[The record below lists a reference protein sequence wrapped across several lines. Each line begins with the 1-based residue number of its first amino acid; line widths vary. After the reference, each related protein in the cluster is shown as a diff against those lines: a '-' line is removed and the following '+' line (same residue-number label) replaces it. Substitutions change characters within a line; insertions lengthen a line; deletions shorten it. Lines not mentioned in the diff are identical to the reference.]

1 MSVRKRAS
9 ANASSRRFLTISK
22 MDSSWIYCV
31 ICALVI
37 FPYGAHSRRRREE
50 EQSCGSGWVVMHR
63 ACYKFDTR
71 KMSWEDARNACRQE
85 GGTLI
90 SISSKAEKKKVV
102 RELKK
107 QITKDDML
115 TWWVGLKWHTDLN
128 KFIWQDGGTFSRRI
142 TQWGP
147 GEPNNGRGRSVEHCV
162 EIRFNG
168 FLNDRAYETLRPFI
182 CERHEITQ
190 RPTFQ
195 TTVEAVTSTSTTIAT
210 TSATT
215 ASTTTTTTTT
225 TTTQQVVT
233 TKPTEVPST
242 EAQKPTTQD
251 QPKTQTQTQT
261 TPGAVSTSRVET
273 QSVVETSSKT
283 SPEQE
288 TSSKTSSEQET
299 SSKTSSEQETSSKTS
314 SEQETSSKTSSE
326 QVTSSKTS
334 SEQETS
340 SKPET
345 SSSTT
350 TKPVTSPTVTTS
362 TSPKTSRVPPTTPVP
377 NWRTTLS
384 VLTSTTWEEKLSPFH
399 GCFELTEN
407 NKPVNSD
414 GMASAALMQQ
424 YKRGATT
431 CPEAYA
437 SNMNWPATVA
447 GTFAEI
453 KCRSGSGTATWRC
466 GSNPTCW
473 RGEPNLAGCASPK
486 FKKILKKVL
495 EASVEEANEEE
506 QVKMTTALV
515 EVTKTEEMSV
525 EDVMLTSKVIQSL
538 ATQSQDSKPKDEKAV
553 KSIVKNVVKAGSN
566 VVSENKSSTWEEMAP
581 EDKARSASN
590 LLVAIESTTVAMAAV
605 IDHPTVIEAKDENID
620 LELHVIDVENMTE
633 DALTYDDEGSDNVIS
648 IPVGTLKSL
657 SKGGLA
663 KAVFMT
669 HYKMADLLE
678 ERPSATDEKRTRTKI
693 ASSILSASIGTDSH
707 GIIQLS
713 EPITF
718 TMKLTQEIPGGV
730 TPKCSFWDIR
740 QDKGYG
746 RWSQD
751 GCRLAGTN
759 NTHTT
764 CKCDHLT
771 NFAILMDVEGVEMH
785 TVHKMLLEFITLV
798 GCIISILCLFASWI
812 TFTCFGSLQGERNS
826 IHKNLVVCLW
836 VAEILF
842 ITGVSRTENKLACT
856 LIAGFLHYFFLSVFM
871 WMFIEGIHMVIMLV
885 QVFDAAKSR
894 LPYYYMTGYG
904 IPLIIVSIS
913 AGFYYQGYGTDQYCW
928 LTTDRFFIWSFA
940 GPVALIL
947 LVNAIIL
954 TYAMVMVCRHS
965 EYVLNSKEK
974 NSGGMRTWLQGAL
987 SMEVLLGLTWTF
999 GYFYISKETIA
1010 LAYIFT
1016 ILNSLQGLFIFC
1028 FHCLLNK
1035 KVLKEYKRILHISKK
1050 RPSAS
1055 TQSASLM
1062 RKQSQSCEMSSK
1074 SRKDSSC

>member
-31 ICALVI
+31 ICALLI
-37 FPYGAHSRRRREE
+37 FSDGAHSRRRREE
-50 EQSCGSGWVVMHR
+50 TQACGNNWVVMHR

-71 KMSWEDARNACRQE
+71 KMSWEEARNACRQE

-90 SISSKAEKKKVV
+90 SISSNAEKKKVV

-107 QITKDDML
+107 KITKDDML
-115 TWWVGLKWHTDLN
+115 TWWVGLRWNTDLN
-128 KFIWQDGGTFSRRI
+128 KFIWQDGGAFSRRT

-168 FLNDRAYETLRPFI
+168 FLNDRACDIQRPFI

-195 TTVEAVTSTSTTIAT
+195 TTVEAATSTSTTIAT

-215 ASTTTTTTTT
+215 ASSTTTTTTTSTT
-225 TTTQQVVT
+225 TTTQQAIT
-233 TKPTEVPST
+233 TKVTEDPST
-242 EAQKPTTQD
+242 VTQTEIQPTTPPQTS
-251 QPKTQTQTQT
+251 PK
-261 TPGAVSTSRVET
+261 PESTSRAET
-273 QSVVETSSKT
+273 SSVVETSSKT
-283 SPEQE
+283 S
-288 TSSKTSSEQET
+288 
-299 SSKTSSEQETSSKTS
+299 
-314 SEQETSSKTSSE
+314 
-326 QVTSSKTS
+326 
-334 SEQETS
+334 

-345 SSSTT
+345 SSFAAETTPEPESSTKPETSSHSIPSSTT
-350 TKPVTSPTVTTS
+350 SKPVTSTSVTTTTS
-362 TSPKTSRVPPTTPVP
+362 TLPKTSSVRPSTPMP

-399 GCFELTEN
+399 GCFQLTEN
-407 NKPVNSD
+407 NQPVNSD
-414 GMASAALMQQ
+414 GMASSALMQQ
-424 YKRGATT
+424 YKKGAAT
-431 CPEAYA
+431 CPAAYA
-437 SNMNWPATVA
+437 SNMNWPETVA

-453 KCRSGSGTATWRC
+453 RCRSGSGIATWRC

-495 EASVEEANEEE
+495 EASAEEANEEE

-538 ATQSQDSKPKDEKAV
+538 ATPSKDNKPKDEKAV

-620 LELHVIDVENMTE
+620 LELHVIDVENMTSE
-633 DALTYDDEGSDNVIS
+633 VLTYDDEGSDNVIS
-648 IPVGTLKSL
+648 IPAGTLKEL

-663 KAVFMT
+663 RAVFMT

-678 ERPSATDEKRTRTKI
+678 ERPSATDEKRKSTKI
-693 ASSILSASIGTDSH
+693 ASSILSASIGSDSH
-707 GIIQLS
+707 RIVQLS

-718 TMKLTQEIPGGV
+718 TMKLTQAVPEGV

-740 QDKGYG
+740 QDNGYG

-798 GCIISILCLFASWI
+798 GCIISILCLFASWM

-856 LIAGFLHYFFLSVFM
+856 LIAGFLHYFFLCVFM

-904 IPLIIVSIS
+904 IPLIIVSIA

-928 LTTDRFFIWSFA
+928 LTTERYFIWSFA

-965 EYVLNSKEK
+965 EFVLNSKEK

-999 GYFYISKETIA
+999 GYFYISQETIA